1 MRLFAAVILLAMLGG
16 CVFQPIHVEVYN
28 AVNVEDSDVGL
39 DASRNVNEVQP

>member
-1 MRLFAAVILLAMLGG
+1 MKLFTVVILLAMLGG

-39 DASRNVNEVQP
+39 DASRNVNEAID